1 MQSIQ
6 TCILCLLLVLIRF
19 LRWVNVPTLRT
30 YLGISWSRFGPQV
43 FTPIGSEICNV
54 YGFATE
60 QVLMPM
66 IVGFSL
72 GSATTLFV
80 SMLLFRTGRLPFV
93 VASIQDFF
101 SNRHIRP

>member
-1 MQSIQ
+1 
-6 TCILCLLLVLIRF
+6 
-19 LRWVNVPTLRT
+19 
-30 YLGISWSRFGPQV
+30 
-43 FTPIGSEICNV
+43 V

-80 SMLLFRTGRLPFV
+80 AMLLFRTGRLPFV